1 MNFTGGN
8 MTRLTLVSGKNKY
21 MVQEESNEMSL
32 NELLPMIEQLI
43 KAAGYNPSGQ
53 LDFVEE

>member
-1 MNFTGGN
+1 

-21 MVQEESNEMSL
+21 MVQEESSEMTL

-53 LDFVEE
+53 LEFVEE